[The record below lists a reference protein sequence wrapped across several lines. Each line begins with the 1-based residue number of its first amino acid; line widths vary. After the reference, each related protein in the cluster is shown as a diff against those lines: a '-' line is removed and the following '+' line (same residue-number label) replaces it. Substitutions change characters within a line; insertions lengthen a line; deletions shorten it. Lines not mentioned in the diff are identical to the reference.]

1 MHGVITECTLVPG
14 CLASSEEMKTPV
26 LNLCLAVRKDMTSI
40 LAVTIPA

>member
-1 MHGVITECTLVPG
+1 MDGVNIEFTLVPG